1 MTFAR
6 RLRLWLIPI
15 IFSLLQPMAW
25 AAPDVELM
33 VDSDELLP
41 STTLEIRFAREMV
54 SRDELGIAVEQ
65 SPLVFQP
72 ALAGKFTWLSQRS
85 GVFVPSEVPR
95 MGTAFAAT
103 LRAGLKDA
111 AGKAIGGKW
120 RATLRT
126 PPFEISVLYSGASPL
141 ELSPQPEVRIAF
153 NRDVKIEGVEKLFR
167 FIGDTGKS
175 VAATVRHAL
184 PKDHFSIEAD
194 AGDWDMRWKL
204 AHDPAAK
211 PNEESDEESDEEADD
226 EKQEPQRN
234 RLIVTPAG
242 LLTPG
247 GAWRLEMKP
256 GIESVSGGYRIK
268 DARTV
273 DLGRV
278 QPFTLKSLATSSY
291 LNSGRSALIEF
302 STRFGDD
309 VDDESAAKF
318 FRITPEVKNLR
329 FEPDSPSLTLRGDFE
344 RGTEYRIEFDP
355 TLISDAGLP
364 LTGERSRA
372 FRFDPV
378 KPRIYLPEITGH
390 QIAGGRRKFPALSV
404 NLRALHVVAQLIA
417 PEKVGAAV
425 EAFAKYDKDYENNK
439 DPDEHYQP
447 LPPGLIAGKIIADKT
462 IAIPSDDVDARQETP
477 LDWDEIA
484 GGEKTGAIFVTIEG
498 RPVAEAAQ
506 KRPAAQALI
515 QLTDL
520 GVLWKKL
527 AGGLRITVFSM
538 SAGQPLADTDVT
550 LLDEKFAQL
559 STGKTD
565 AEGTA
570 LLPPGANP
578 AWLVA
583 RRGGD
588 AHTLRVERGKELP
601 MAAFNVP
608 IDYSDWEAAEKPA
621 PLLRALLFTD
631 RPLYRPGE
639 SIHVKGIVRTAGDAG
654 LGIAAGLKGT
664 LTLYAPHQRGQTS
677 IDVTT
682 DERGAFDAQMQL
694 NASTTGQYGVNFQVG
709 ERSYDSVSFK
719 AADFQPNA
727 FELNVAVPARF
738 APGAEVAAEVS
749 GKYLFG
755 AALGKSQVRWTLQY
769 AASDFSP
776 VGFVGYNFGAGDESE
791 PKTLTLNGEAA
802 LPEAGPLSIRPKLP
816 ETSGHA
822 TRGVFT
828 VDVTDANQQTV
839 SEAREFVRDAADFYL
854 GLKAPDESVIGHA
867 QEIVPRA
874 VAVKPDGTP
883 MPEPVPVKAELLR
896 VRYETVRVQGAGG
909 AVTFHNERIE
919 EPVASA
925 EGRTLV
931 PARDGTEWTL
941 PGGETAR
948 FKPGKA
954 GEYLV
959 RVSAK
964 DSRGRATMASFTF
977 NVSGTEALSWEYRNP
992 AQVDLVPDKSEY
1004 RVGEKARV
1012 LVKTPIS
1019 GEALVTVERG
1029 SRILREQ
1036 RVRLEGNA
1044 PTFDI
1049 PIEAG
1054 DGPNVFV
1061 SLMLLR
1067 GAEQS
1072 TRKYQVPE
1080 FRYGVCRLNIGDPA
1094 SRLTVGIAPKLET
1107 VQPADEVAAEVSVR
1121 DGNGAAVA
1129 NAEVT
1134 FFAVDDGV
1142 LALTG
1147 YERPQPQQTFHAP
1160 IPLGVRTGLSLYELM
1175 SEDAAD
1181 LEFSNKGYLIGG
1193 GGLAGPGPKLRTDFP
1208 GTAVWLPTLR
1218 TDRDGKVTA
1227 RFPAPDALT
1236 RYRLVAVAH
1245 AGVNAFGSGESAFSI
1260 RKKLM
1265 ILSALGQIANV
1276 GDEIVARAVVRNE
1289 TGASGTA
1296 EVALTL
1302 DSTTEPAQGTLT
1314 AKLAL
1319 KSGESRA
1326 VDFPVK
1332 LRATGDAGWEW
1343 SVRIEADGKVFE
1355 DAMLA
1360 SLKVGSPALVL
1371 RETYLSDLS
1380 DSSDSSDLFA
1390 GVNPQ
1395 LLEGDGAVRVTLSN
1409 TRLASLRETA
1419 SALLEYPYGCAEQT
1433 VSALIP
1439 WITMNELGP
1448 VLPDLAKTKDDVRKA
1463 IRAGVDKIFALQT
1476 DGGGLA
1482 YWPGGRAP
1490 ELFPSAYAALALSLL
1505 EKQGETLPPGWTSLL
1520 EYVSEQLRGLGE
1532 RNPRLSLGDA
1542 ALAVFALANAGKA
1555 EPAYHEQLYAR
1566 RAELSHESRAL
1577 LASAIMQA
1585 GGPANVTATL
1595 LDPRVAAAEN
1605 FSWFGGASRERAVR
1619 LMAWTRFKPADREVG
1634 RLVKELLASRANGKW
1649 RTTQE
1654 NAWAMLALS
1663 RYFTT
1668 IEREVKPVDGA
1679 LVKAGIEAP
1688 FALTKTEMTK
1698 TVKFAFDAA
1707 RPLGALAV
1715 SNPQKGTLYGETNFV
1730 VRPPVGAQPRQ
1741 DRGYSVSRA
1750 YQKIAGD
1757 NSLHPA
1763 TDLQVGDRVLVT
1775 LRIETKLPGHFVAID
1790 DPLPAILEAVN
1801 PEFRTQGADARE
1813 TDRADYREIR
1823 ADRVLYFCD
1832 HLPAGAFA
1840 FRYLARVRT
1849 AGKVTAPSVKVEEMY
1864 RPERFGLSEST
1875 QLTSRV
1881 AE

>member
-1 MTFAR
+1 MTFTR
-6 RLRLWLIPI
+6 CFRLYIALLL
-15 IFSLLQPMAW
+15 SLTAW
-25 AAPDVELM
+25 AAPDVELL
-33 VDSDELLP
+33 VDGDELLP

-54 SRDELGIAVEQ
+54 NRDQLSIALEQ

-72 ALAGKFTWLSQRS
+72 ALVGKFTWLSQRS
-85 GVFVPSEVPR
+85 GVFVPSEAPR
-95 MGTAFAAT
+95 MGTFFAIT
-103 LRAGLKDA
+103 LRVELKDA

-126 PPFEISVLYSGASPL
+126 PPFEISVLNSGASPL
-141 ELSPQPEVRIAF
+141 DLSPQPEVRIAF
-153 NRDVKIEGVEKLFR
+153 NRDVKIERVEKLFR

-211 PNEESDEESDEEADD
+211 ADEESDQDADD

-234 RLIVTPAG
+234 RLIVTPVG

-247 GAWRLEMKP
+247 GGWRLEMKP
-256 GIESVSGGYRIK
+256 GIEAASGGYLIK
-268 DARTV
+268 ESRAV
-273 DLGRV
+273 ELGRV
-278 QPFTLKSLATSSY
+278 QPFALKSLITSSY

-302 STRFGDD
+302 STRFGED
-309 VDDESAAKF
+309 VDDDTAAKF
-318 FRITPEVKNLR
+318 FRVTPEVKNLR
-329 FEPDSPSLTLRGDFE
+329 FETDSPSLTLRGDFE

-355 TLISDAGLP
+355 ALISDAGLP
-364 LTGERSRA
+364 LSGERSRV

-378 KPRIYLPEITGH
+378 KPRIYLPEISGH

-404 NLRALHVVAQLIA
+404 NLRSLRVNAQLIA

-425 EAFAKYDKDYENNK
+425 EAFAKYNKDYDEK
-439 DPDEHYQP
+439 APDEKFQP
-447 LPPGLIAGKIIADKT
+447 LPPGLIAGKIIAEKT
-462 IAIPSDDVDARQETP
+462 IAIPSDDVDARQETA

-484 GGEKTGAIFVTIEG
+484 GGEKTGAIFLTVEG
-498 RPVAEAAQ
+498 QPVAEAAQ

-527 AGGLRITVFSM
+527 AGSLRVTVFSM
-538 SAGQPLADTDVT
+538 RAGQPLADAEVA
-550 LLDEKFAQL
+550 LLDEKFAQI
-559 STGKTD
+559 SKGKTD
-565 AEGTA
+565 ADGTT

-578 AWLVA
+578 AWLVVRSGA
-583 RRGGD
+583 D
-588 AHTLRVERGKELP
+588 AHTLSLEYGKELP

-608 IDYSDWEAAEKPA
+608 VLYDDWRNRERPAE
-621 PLLRALLFTD
+621 PLNAFIFTD

-639 SIHVKGIVRTAGDAG
+639 SIHVKGIVRIDAEAGPKV
-654 LGIAAGLKGT
+654 AAGFKGQ
-664 LTLYAPHQRGQTS
+664 LTLSAPHERGETT
-677 IDVTT
+677 INVTT

-694 NASTTGQYGVNFQVG
+694 DPSTTGNYGVSFFVG
-709 ERSYDSVSFK
+709 DHQKCSASF
-719 AADFQPNA
+719 AAGEVQPNA
-727 FELNVAVPARF
+727 FELNVAAPGRF

-749 GKYLFG
+749 GKYFFG
-755 AALGKSQVRWTLQY
+755 APLAGASARWTLEY
-769 AASDFSP
+769 RTGYFSP
-776 VGFVGYNFGAGDESE
+776 PGFKWFTFGSSE
-791 PKTLTLNGEAA
+791 WPDQKTLILNGEGA
-802 LPEAGPLSIRPKLP
+802 LPNAGTLSIRPKLP
-816 ETSGHA
+816 EPKERPM
-822 TRGVFT
+822 RGVFT
-828 VDVTDANQQTV
+828 VAVTDANQQTIT
-839 SEAREFVRDAADFYL
+839 ETREFQRDAADFYL
-854 GLKAPDESVIGHA
+854 GLKGFEQNTIGHGEEFVA
-867 QEIVPRA
+867 YA
-874 VAVKPDGTP
+874 VAVKTDGEP
-883 MPEPVPVKAELLR
+883 MPAPVPVKAELVR

-909 AVTFHNERIE
+909 AVNFHSDKIE
-919 EPVASA
+919 EVVATGQ
-925 EGRTLV
+925 GRTLV
-931 PARDGTEWTL
+931 PVSVLGEWMR
-941 PGGETAR
+941 PEGETVR
-948 FKPGKA
+948 FKPQKA
-954 GEYLV
+954 GSYVLRLSAV
-959 RVSAK
+959 DAKGRPTVVSA
-964 DSRGRATMASFTF
+964 AF
-977 NVSGTEALSWEYRNP
+977 NVSGNDPISWDYRNP
-992 AQVDLVPDKSEY
+992 SQVDLVPDKAEY
-1004 RVGEKARV
+1004 RIGEKARV

-1067 GAEQS
+1067 GSGQS
-1072 TRKYQVPE
+1072 TRKYPAPE

-1094 SRLTVGIAPKLET
+1094 SRLTVGVAPKSET
-1107 VQPADEVAAEVSVR
+1107 VQPGEEVAAEVSVR

-1129 NAEVT
+1129 DAEVT
-1134 FFAVDDGV
+1134 FFAVDEGV

-1147 YERPQPQQTFHAP
+1147 YERPQPQQTFHRP

-1175 SEDAAD
+1175 PEDPAD

-1208 GTAVWLPTLR
+1208 GTAVWLPSLR

-1245 AGVNAFGSGESAFSI
+1245 AGANAFGSGESAFSI

-1276 GDEIVARAVVRNE
+1276 GDTIVARAVVRNE

-1296 EVALTL
+1296 EVALVL
-1302 DSTTEPAQGTLT
+1302 DATAEPAQGALT
-1314 AKLAL
+1314 AKLDL

-1332 LRATGDAGWEW
+1332 LRATGDAGWKW
-1343 SVRIEADGKVFE
+1343 TARIEADGKVFE

-1371 RETYLSDLS
+1371 RETYLTDLS
-1380 DSSDSSDLFA
+1380 APTNDLLD

-1395 LLEGDGAVRVTLSN
+1395 LLEGDGALRVTLSN

-1448 VLPDLAKTKDDVRKA
+1448 VLPDLAKSKDDVRKA

-1476 DGGGLA
+1476 PEGGIA
-1482 YWPGGRAP
+1482 YWPGGKEP
-1490 ELFPSAYAALALSLL
+1490 EPFPSAYAAVALSLL
-1505 EKQGETLPPGWTSLL
+1505 EKQGVELDPGWPRLL
-1520 EYVSEQLRGLGE
+1520 KFLSQQIRGLDGK
-1532 RNPRLSLGDA
+1532 NARLYLGDIT
-1542 ALAVFALANAGKA
+1542 LMVFALANAGKA
-1555 EPAYHEQLYAR
+1555 EPAYHELLYAR

-1577 LASAIMQA
+1577 LASAIMAA
-1585 GGPANVTATL
+1585 GGPANLTATL
-1595 LDPRVAAAEN
+1595 LDPRTPAPEN

-1619 LMAWTRFKPADREVG
+1619 LMAWTRFKPADREVD
-1634 RLVKELLASRANGKW
+1634 RLVKELLAARANGKW

-1688 FALTKTEMTK
+1688 FALTKTDLTK
-1698 TVKFAFDAA
+1698 TVRFAFDPA
-1707 RPLGALAV
+1707 RPLGELVAN
-1715 SNPQKGTLYGETNFV
+1715 NPKKAALYGETNFV
-1730 VRPPVGAQPRQ
+1730 VRPPVAAQPRQ
-1741 DRGYSVSRA
+1741 DRGYAVSRS
-1750 YQKIAGD
+1750 YEKIAGD
-1757 NSLHPA
+1757 NSLQPA
-1763 TDLQVGDRVLVT
+1763 ADLQVGDRVLVT

-1832 HLPAGAFA
+1832 HLPAGAFN

-1864 RPERFGLSEST
+1864 RPERFGLSESA
-1875 QLTSRV
+1875 QLTSRA

>member
-1 MTFAR
+1 MTFTR
-6 RLRLWLIPI
+6 CLCLYITFLL
-15 IFSLLQPMAW
+15 SLAAY
-25 AAPDVELM
+25 AAPDVELL
-33 VDSDELLP
+33 VDDDELLP

-54 SRDELGIAVEQ
+54 SRDQLGLDSAP
-65 SPLVFQP
+65 SPLAFQP
-72 ALAGKFTWLSQRS
+72 ALVGKFTWLSQRS
-85 GVFVPSEVPR
+85 GVFVPSEAPR
-95 MGTAFAAT
+95 MGTTFAIT
-103 LRAGLKDA
+103 LRADLRDA
-111 AGKAIGGKW
+111 AGKAIGAKW
-120 RATLRT
+120 RASLKT
-126 PPFEISVLYSGASPL
+126 PPFAISFLNNGASAPDAV
-141 ELSPQPEVRIAF
+141 PPMPEVRIAF
-153 NRDVKIEGVEKLFR
+153 NREVKIEGVEKLFR

-175 VAATVRHAL
+175 VTASVRYAL
-184 PKDHFSIEAD
+184 PKDHFSIESDAD
-194 AGDWDMRWKL
+194 DWELRWKL
-204 AHDPAAK
+204 AHEPAAK
-211 PNEESDEESDEEADD
+211 ADEESDDD
-226 EKQEPQRN
+226 EDDAKQEPQRN
-234 RLIVTPAG
+234 RLIVTPAA

-247 GAWRLEMKP
+247 SLWRVEMKP
-256 GIESVSGGYRIK
+256 GIEAASGGYRIRES
-268 DARTV
+268 RTFE
-273 DLGRV
+273 LGRV
-278 QPFTLKSLATSSY
+278 QPFTLKSLVTSSY
-291 LNSGRSALIEF
+291 LNSGRSALLEF
-302 STRFGDD
+302 TTRFADD
-309 VDDESAAKF
+309 VDDETAAKF
-318 FRITPEVKNLR
+318 FRITPGVNNLR
-329 FEPDSPSLTLRGDFE
+329 FEPDSPSLTLHGDFE

-355 TLISDAGLP
+355 ALISDAGLP
-364 LTGERSRA
+364 LSGEPSRV

-378 KPRIYLPEITGH
+378 KPRIYLPQITGH
-390 QIAGGRRKFPALSV
+390 QIAGGRRKFSALSV
-404 NLRALHVVAQLIA
+404 NLRSLRVIAQLIA

-425 EAFAKYDKDYENNK
+425 EAFSKYSKDYDEK
-439 DPDEHYQP
+439 TPDEQYQAV
-447 LPPGLIAGKIIADKT
+447 PPGLIAGKIIAEKT
-462 IAIPSDDVDARQETP
+462 LAIPSDDVDARQETP

-484 GGEKTGAIFVTIEG
+484 GGEKTGAIFLTIEG
-498 RPVAEAAQ
+498 QPVAEAAP

-527 AGGLRITVFSM
+527 AGNLRVTVFSM
-538 SAGQPLADTDVT
+538 SAGQPLADAEVA
-550 LLDEKFAQL
+550 LLDEKFAQI
-559 STGKTD
+559 SKGKTD
-565 AEGTA
+565 AEGTVS
-570 LLPPGANP
+570 LPPGAKP

-583 RRGGD
+583 RLGGD
-588 AHTLRVERGKELP
+588 AHTLRIESGKELP
-601 MAAFNVP
+601 MSAFGVP
-608 IDYSDWEAAEKPA
+608 IDYESWEAEEKPIA
-621 PLLRALLFTD
+621 PLRAFLFTD

-639 SIHVKGIVRTAGDAG
+639 RIHVKGIVRTADNAG
-654 LGIAAGLKGT
+654 LAIAAGLKGT
-664 LTLYAPHQRGQTS
+664 LTLSAPHERGETT
-677 IDVTT
+677 IDVTA
-682 DERGAFDAQMQL
+682 DARGAFDAMMTL
-694 NASTTGQYGVNFQVG
+694 DPATTGDYGVSFKVG
-709 ERSYDSVSFK
+709 ERSYDSVNFK

-727 FELNVAVPARF
+727 FELNVAAPARF

-755 AALGKSQVRWTLQY
+755 ASLGKAQARWTLEY
-769 AASDFSP
+769 AAATFAPAGFS
-776 VGFVGYNFGAGDESE
+776 GFSFGAGDESE
-791 PKTLTLNGEAA
+791 PKKLTLNGEAA
-802 LPEAGPLSIRPKLP
+802 LPEAGSLALRPKLP
-816 ETSGHA
+816 DTSGHA
-822 TRGVFT
+822 MRGVFT

-854 GLKAPDESVIGHA
+854 GLKFPDETVIGHA
-867 QEIVPRA
+867 QEIVARA
-874 VAVKPDGTP
+874 VAVEPDGRP
-883 MPEPVPVKAELLR
+883 IFWDIAVKAELLR
-896 VRYETVRVQGAGG
+896 VRYETVRAQGAGG
-909 AVTFHNERIE
+909 AVTFHSERIE

-925 EGRTLV
+925 EGRTLL
-931 PARDGTEWTL
+931 PARDGAEWKLTD
-941 PGGETAR
+941 GETAR

-954 GEYLV
+954 GSYLL
-959 RVSAK
+959 RVTAK
-964 DSRGRATMASFTF
+964 DAHGRATMASFTF
-977 NVSGTEALSWEYRNP
+977 SVSGTEAISWEYRNP
-992 AQVDLVPDKSEY
+992 AQVDLAPDKAEY

-1067 GAEQS
+1067 GSEQS
-1072 TRKYQVPE
+1072 TRKYPVPE

-1094 SRLTVGIAPKLET
+1094 SRLTVGIAPKSET
-1107 VQPADEVAAEVSVR
+1107 VEPGEEVAAEVSVR

-1129 NAEVT
+1129 DAEVT

-1147 YERPQPQQTFHAP
+1147 YERPQPQRTFHAP
-1160 IPLGVRTGLSLYELM
+1160 ISLGVRTGLSLYELM
-1175 SEDAAD
+1175 PEDPAD

-1208 GTAVWLPTLR
+1208 GTAVWLPSLR

-1245 AGVNAFGSGESAFSI
+1245 AGTNAFGSGESAFNI

-1276 GDEIVARAVVRNE
+1276 GDTIVARAVVRNE
-1289 TGASGTA
+1289 TGARGTA
-1296 EVALTL
+1296 EVALAL
-1302 DSTTEPAQGTLT
+1302 DSTAEPAQGALT
-1314 AKLAL
+1314 AKLDL
-1319 KSGESRA
+1319 QSGEARA

-1332 LRATGDAGWEW
+1332 LRATGDAGWKW
-1343 SVRIEADGKVFE
+1343 TARLEADGKTFE

-1360 SLKVGSPALVL
+1360 SLKVGSPAPLL

-1380 DSSDSSDLFA
+1380 DKSDLLA

-1419 SALLEYPYGCAEQT
+1419 TALLEYPYGCAEQT

-1448 VLPDLAKTKDDVRKA
+1448 VLPDLAKSKDDVKKA
-1463 IRAGVDKIFALQT
+1463 IRAGIDKIFALQT
-1476 DGGGLA
+1476 EDGGIA
-1482 YWPGGRAP
+1482 YWPGKHNA

-1505 EKQGETLPPGWTSLL
+1505 QREGEPLPASYAKLL
-1520 EYVSEQLRGLGE
+1520 EYVSGELRGLGE
-1532 RNPRLSLGDA
+1532 KNPRLSLGDA
-1542 ALAVFALANAGKA
+1542 ALAVFALASAGKA

-1577 LASAIMQA
+1577 LASAIMQV
-1585 GGPANVTATL
+1585 GGPANLTAAL
-1595 LDPRVAAAEN
+1595 LDPRAPAPEN

-1619 LMAWTRFKPADREVG
+1619 LMAWTRFKPGDREVE
-1634 RLVKELLASRANGKW
+1634 RLVKELLAARANGKW

-1663 RYFTT
+1663 RYFKD

-1679 LVKAGIEAP
+1679 LVKAGVESP
-1688 FALTKTEMTK
+1688 FALTKTDLTK
-1698 TVKFAFDAA
+1698 TLRFAFDAA
-1707 RPLGALAV
+1707 RPLGALSV
-1715 SNPQKGTLYGETNFV
+1715 NNPQKAALYGETNFV
-1730 VRPPVGAQPRQ
+1730 VRPPVAAQPRQ
-1741 DRGYSVSRA
+1741 DRGYAVSRS

-1757 NSLHPA
+1757 NSLQPA
-1763 TDLQVGDRVLVT
+1763 DDLQVGDRVLVT
-1775 LRIETKLPGHFVAID
+1775 LRIGTKVPGHFVAID

-1832 HLPAGAFA
+1832 HLPAGAFT

-1864 RPERFGLSEST
+1864 RPERFGLSENAP
-1875 QLTSRV
+1875 LTSRA